1 MARRRL
7 DANGGNVMG
16 HHVLDDGLQDGELV
30 LHLHGGFS
38 DSTALHGLL
47 LPRLGDRYRIVGFD
61 RRGHGQTPDTDE
73 PFHYESMVDETIEVL
88 ERLGVPHADVVGF
101 SDGGIVALLLARRRP
116 ELVRSMV
123 LIGTNF
129 HHDGLIDGW
138 IDPDDALL
146 QTPYGRKEVA
156 MYTAEPTLTV
166 EDLRPIETPALV
178 LAGDDDCA
186 RIEHTI
192 ELATSL
198 PNAQLGIIPGT
209 SHLAIVEKPTLVAEL
224 IDDFLTSGGA
234 VSTLLPIRRR

>member
-1 MARRRL
+1 MT
-7 DANGGNVMG
+7 D
-16 HHVLDDGLQDGELV
+16 HHVLDDGLSDGEVV

-38 DSTALHGLL
+38 ESSGLHALLV
-47 LPRLGDRYRIVGFD
+47 PRLGDRYRIVGFD

-73 PFHYESMVDETIEVL
+73 PFHYESMVDETIGVL
-88 ERLGVPHADVVGF
+88 DRLGVPSAHVVGY
-101 SDGGIVALLLARRRP
+101 SDGGIVALLLARRQP
-116 ELVRSMV
+116 ERVRSMV

-138 IDPDDALL
+138 IDPDEPML

-166 EDLRPIETPALV
+166 DDLRPIETPTLV

-209 SHLAIVEKPTLVAEL
+209 SHLTIAEKPGLVAQL
-224 IDDFLTSGGA
+224 IDEFLTAGGA
-234 VSTLLPIRRR
+234 VSTFLPIRRR